1 MLPLPPPPAS
11 PIPPSPL
18 LQAQKQTNP
27 LPPPPA
33 SPIPPSPLL
42 QAQKQTKPHSLNQ
55 IIISKYAQNQG
66 LVLDAAANHE
76 SRKSEKQPMLR
87 PPQARR
93 TNPLIWCCAIV
104 CLIFSL
110 ILIFF
115 GIATLIMFLVV
126 RPRIPLFD
134 IPNAKLNTIYFDS
147 PEYFNGDFAL
157 LANFSNPNRKID
169 VRFEYLQMELYFSD
183 RLIATQSLDPFTQ
196 RPREGRLEAVHLVS
210 SLVYLP
216 ENHAVALRTQVQ
228 NNRVDYN
235 IRGTFRV
242 RASLGLI
249 HFSYWLHSRCQLQMT
264 GPPTGV
270 LVARSCRTKR

>member
-18 LQAQKQTNP
+18 LQAQR
-27 LPPPPA
+27 
-33 SPIPPSPLL
+33 
-42 QAQKQTKPHSLNQ
+42 QTKPLSLNQ
-55 IIISKYAQNQG
+55 IITKYAQNQDA
-66 LVLDAAANHE
+66 LVPAALVPAAANHE
-76 SRKSEKQPMLR
+76 SRKSEKQPMLW
-87 PPQARR
+87 PPQGRR
-93 TNPLIWCCAIV
+93 TNPLIWCGAIV

-115 GIATLIMFLVV
+115 GITTLIIFLVV

-134 IPNAKLNTIYFDS
+134 IPNAKLSTIYFDS
-147 PEYFNGDFAL
+147 PEYFNGDFAF

-183 RLIATQSLDPFTQ
+183 RLIAIQSLDPFTQ

-216 ENHAVALRTQVQ
+216 QNHALALRTQVQ
-228 NNRVDYN
+228 NNRVEYN
-235 IRGTFRV
+235 IRGTYKV
-242 RASLGLI
+242 RASLGMI

-270 LVARSCRTKR
+270 LVGRSCRTKR